1 MRRALVVG
9 GSVAGLAAALALSRE
24 GFAVRVLDAEPP
36 PPPGPP
42 KQAAPNW
49 ARPSVPQAFQSHTI
63 TSLAVCELRRHVP
76 DLLDALLAAG
86 AVLFDLTTSMPAGPY
101 GAQRAPGDAD
111 LVALGCR
118 RTVFELILR
127 QNVMSRP
134 NIEISHGVTVRA
146 LRIGPRREV
155 RAVVT
160 DGARE
165 VPASLVIDAT
175 GRRAGS
181 RAWLRAAGVP
191 LPADEIAASGLSGY
205 ARHYRLRGSAL
216 PGPLNRGH
224 AAGYVG
230 SHCAAVL
237 HPGDGDAFAVA
248 LGVLPGDR
256 SLRVLRDPD
265 SFTAAVRTSELLA
278 PWLEPDVCEA
288 VSPVYAMTAPPNA
301 LRISTLQSGVRGLY
315 PVGDAACVTNPLF
328 GRGIALALAQA
339 FALGPLLS
347 GSDETEA
354 GPAAADLAQR
364 LLRPWFEHAAE
375 ADRERIGRWRAASD
389 VPLTPAPIAAAA
401 AVDRDVWRALT
412 SMLMTLRTPAEA
424 FGAPGFAERVRRA
437 AAIGRPTADAP
448 RRPELLEAIAATRRP
463 QEVPA

>member
-24 GFAVRVLDAEPP
+24 RYEVRVLDAEPP

-42 KQAAPNW
+42 RQAAPRW
-49 ARPSVPQAFQSHTI
+49 ARPSVPHAFQSHTI
-63 TSLAVCELRRHVP
+63 TSLAVRELRRHVP
-76 DLLDALLAAG
+76 DLLDSLLSAG
-86 AVLFDLTTSMPAGPY
+86 AVLFDLTTAMPAGPF
-101 GAQRAPGDAD
+101 GAQRAPGDED

-127 QNVMSRP
+127 QYALSRP
-134 NIEISHGVTVRA
+134 NIEVSHAVTVRA
-146 LRIGPRREV
+146 LRLGPRREV
-155 RAVVT
+155 RAVVA
-160 DGARE
+160 DGAGE
-165 VPASLVIDAT
+165 VPASLVVDAT
-175 GRRAGS
+175 GRRAAS

-191 LPADEIAASGLSGY
+191 LPADEIAPSGLAGY
-205 ARHYRLRGSAL
+205 ARHYRLRGGGL

-248 LGVLPGDR
+248 LGVLPGDW
-256 SLRVLRDPD
+256 SLRALRDPE
-265 SFTAAVRTSELLA
+265 SFTSAVRTSALLA
-278 PWLEPDVCEA
+278 PWLETDVCDA
-288 VSPVYAMTAPPNA
+288 VSPVYAMTAPPNT
-301 LRISTLQSGVRGLY
+301 LRISILQSGVRGLY

-347 GSDETEA
+347 GSGEMEA
-354 GPAAADLAQR
+354 GPAAADLAQQ

-375 ADRERIGRWRAASD
+375 ADRERIGRWREAPD
-389 VPLTPAPIAAAA
+389 VPLPPAPIAAAA
-401 AVDRDVWRALT
+401 AADRDVWRALT
-412 SMLMTLRTPAEA
+412 RMLMTLQTPAEA
-424 FGAPGFAERVRRA
+424 FGAPGFAQRVRHA
-437 AAIGRPTADAP
+437 AATGLPPGDAP
-448 RRPELLEAIAATRRP
+448 RRPELLEAIAAARRP